1 MLSCNI
7 KQSLP
12 VHNTAT
18 TQQQALT
25 LTKEKS
31 LRCSSKTF
39 YHWATRIRTWKCW
52 SQNPVPYHLAIAQY
66 SKNLPLLN
74 RGNMREKIRT
84 PDTLVRSQVL
94 YPAELHTHII
104 ATVHTS
110 NIMYDT
116 TNQIECQDFFQ
127 IFSYIS
133 FINTFIIFSCCFI
146 LFFYLLISVSFSYMS
161 HLLKN
166 TSHITFLS
174 YTFILSYTL

>member
-74 RGNMREKIRT
+74 RGNVREKIRT

>member
-74 RGNMREKIRT
+74 RGNVREKIRT

-94 YPAELHTHII
+94 YPAELH
-104 ATVHTS
+104 VHKRTPLGVRFHAGDR
-110 NIMYDT
+110 NRT
-116 TNQIECQDFFQ
+116 GTG
-127 IFSYIS
+127 
-133 FINTFIIFSCCFI
+133 
-146 LFFYLLISVSFSYMS
+146 V
-161 HLLKN
+161 
-166 TSHITFLS
+166 
-174 YTFILSYTL
+174 

>member
-74 RGNMREKIRT
+74 RGNVREKIRT

-146 LFFYLLISVSFSYMS
+146 LFFYLLISVSFSYMI